1 MNKEVLRSQSRLDN
15 LFGKVSYMSDD
26 PELQAHWSRYLCV
39 LVSGFLETSIREIF
53 SEYTKTKASPKIVN
67 YVERQLERFQNP
79 NAEAI
84 LQLAGA
90 FDPSWRSD
98 LEDTVDEQIIA
109 AVNSIVTN
117 RHGIAHGRNV
127 GLSYRVMYDYY
138 INSRKLVELIDR
150 QCSDSRS

>member
-1 MNKEVLRSQSRLDN
+1 MNREVLRSRSRLDS
-15 LFGKVSYMSDD
+15 LFEKVSDLSDD

-67 YVERQLERFQNP
+67 YVEKQLEGFRNP
-79 NAEAI
+79 NVESV

-90 FDPSWRSD
+90 FDPSWRSE
-98 LEDTVDEQIIA
+98 LEDTVGEEVLA

-117 RHGIAHGRNV
+117 RHGIAHGRTV
-127 GLSYRVMYDYY
+127 GLSYSVMHEYY
-138 INSRKLVELIDR
+138 INSCKLVEFIDKQCR
-150 QCSDSRS
+150 QE